1 MNKIKFLIM
10 ATVLAVSA
18 TPVLAAK
25 KKQPEKNTPSILEQQ
40 MAVPVLA
47 TVQPQNFDFNFHGE
61 LVNAL
66 QKLKEIQPDLIIGK
80 AQGKSKPVLVD
91 VSLAGVTTY
100 DALKFLAEQSGEF
113 ADLVWDGKVVFVRY
127 RAMPVKGTDAVK
139 QQARKWQAGE
149 KADPVMSP
157 EGALLFPFG
166 QGQPEVVC
174 APLRACSIQLQPGE
188 AINNVI
194 LGDTVRWLTAPAK
207 TGEGPGVA
215 PHVIVKPTE
224 KGLQTNLLVTTNRRT
239 YVMTLRSSETNYTS
253 MVGFYYPYDIV
264 QTWQR
269 DLEVAQAKADE
280 ENERKISDIPIATV
294 DQLNLDSYEVRG
306 DADLAWYPTRIF
318 DDGTHVW
325 IQMSERMESAEAPA
339 LVILNSKGDSQLVN
353 YRVKKAKQGSKQV
366 TYYIVDK
373 IFDKAALI
381 LGVGGDQQKLEIVR
395 K

>member
-1 MNKIKFLIM
+1 
-10 ATVLAVSA
+10 
-18 TPVLAAK
+18 
-25 KKQPEKNTPSILEQQ
+25 
-40 MAVPVLA
+40 
-47 TVQPQNFDFNFHGE
+47 
-61 LVNAL
+61 
-66 QKLKEIQPDLIIGK
+66 
-80 AQGKSKPVLVD
+80 
-91 VSLAGVTTY
+91 
-100 DALKFLAEQSGEF
+100 
-113 ADLVWDGKVVFVRY
+113 
-127 RAMPVKGTDAVK
+127 
-139 QQARKWQAGE
+139 
-149 KADPVMSP
+149 
-157 EGALLFPFG
+157 
-166 QGQPEVVC
+166 
-174 APLRACSIQLQPGE
+174 
-188 AINNVI
+188 
-194 LGDTVRWLTAPAK
+194 
-207 TGEGPGVA
+207 
-215 PHVIVKPTE
+215 
-224 KGLQTNLLVTTNRRT
+224 
-239 YVMTLRSSETNYTS
+239 MTLRSSETNYTS